1 MIVRGEIGDRQH
13 ICVGAELQ
21 TERKENI
28 IGSYHG
34 AAAKIRQRESC
45 LSIAAIFGP
54 NHPLVTR
61 LRSDIRERAGRSLS
75 PILKPGGT

>member
-1 MIVRGEIGDRQH
+1 
-13 ICVGAELQ
+13 
-21 TERKENI
+21 
-28 IGSYHG
+28 
-34 AAAKIRQRESC
+34 

-54 NHPLVTR
+54 NHPLVTL